1 MKWRKNLHVVAMS
14 IGNIMVLSYCLH
26 HISPC
31 RFCRTLNRFRSPFVA
46 VRQRPGFSLH
56 EERCLCRVRR
66 PRRVIRR
73 CKRMKKYSKVEMVQY
88 WLYYWVYHILLE
100 GLNYVLYFS
109 IVSIC
114 LNSWLQWMW
123 TCELITHYPGL
134 AQPDVQP
141 LALASGNFILCY
153 AKITIKKK
161 SYPVFIAHVS
171 HNYSNH

>member
-1 MKWRKNLHVVAMS
+1 MAQKPPYCGHFNWEHHGIV
-14 IGNIMVLSYCLH
+14 VLS
-26 HISPC
+26 SPC
-31 RFCRTLNRFRSPFVA
+31 RFCRTLNRFRSPFCCCQTAAWV
-46 VRQRPGFSLH
+46 SLH

-73 CKRMKKYSKVEMVQY
+73 CKRMKKYSNVGMVHY
-88 WLYYWVYHILLE
+88 WLYYWVYHIILE

-114 LNSWLQWMW
+114 PNSWLQWMW

-134 AQPDVQP
+134 AQPDVHP

-153 AKITIKKK
+153 AKITIKKIPFL
-161 SYPVFIAHVS
+161 SCFHSTCFP
-171 HNYSNH
+171 